1 MDFGYLYTS
10 FEGRI
15 NRKPY
20 WIGLIVLIIV
30 MMVII
35 FGASFLLI
43 GSIVEPTFQTRLV
56 TFVLQLLFLYPS
68 TALMVKRLHDRNR
81 PSYWAAFILV
91 PMVLKSLTDL
101 MGMTGDPLNQNALD
115 YLLNIIVFV
124 VSIWFFVELGCLR
137 GTVGTEPVRAR
148 SARCDS
154 RTGALTRRGF
164 DR

>member
-20 WIGLIVLIIV
+20 WIGLIVLIII

-91 PMVLKSLTDL
+91 PMVLKSLTDM
-101 MGMTGDPLNQNALD
+101 MGMTGDALNQNALD

-124 VSIWFFVELGCLR
+124 VSIWFFIELGCLR
-137 GTVGTEPVRAR
+137 GTVGSNQYGPDPLGAIPVPAR
-148 SARCDS
+148 
-154 RTGALTRRGF
+154 
-164 DR
+164 

>member
-1 MDFGYLYTS
+1 MDFAFLYTS

-20 WIGLIVLIIV
+20 WLGLIILVIV
-30 MMVII
+30 MMII
-35 FGASFLLI
+35 MFGAAFLLG
-43 GSIVEPTFQTRLV
+43 GSLLMPTFQTRLV

-81 PSYWAAFILV
+81 PSYWAAFLIV
-91 PMVLKSLTDL
+91 PMVIKSLTDL

-115 YLLNIIVFV
+115 YLLNIVIFV

-137 GTVGTEPVRAR
+137 GTVGSNQYGPDPIGAVPVPAR
-148 SARCDS
+148 
-154 RTGALTRRGF
+154 
-164 DR
+164 

>member
-101 MGMTGDPLNQNALD
+101 MGMTGDPLNQSALD

-137 GTVGTEPVRAR
+137 GTVGTNQYGPDPIGAIPVPAR
-148 SARCDS
+148 
-154 RTGALTRRGF
+154 
-164 DR
+164 

>member
-1 MDFGYLYTS
+1 
-10 FEGRI
+10 
-15 NRKPY
+15 
-20 WIGLIVLIIV
+20 

-56 TFVLQLLFLYPS
+56 TFVLQILFLYPS

-137 GTVGTEPVRAR
+137 GTVGANQYGPDPIGAIPVPAR
-148 SARCDS
+148 
-154 RTGALTRRGF
+154 
-164 DR
+164 

>member
-20 WIGLIVLIIV
+20 WIGLIVLIII

-68 TALMVKRLHDRNR
+68 TALIVKRLHDRNR

-115 YLLNIIVFV
+115 YLLNIIIFV

-137 GTVGTEPVRAR
+137 GTVGSNQYGPDPLGAIPVPAR
-148 SARCDS
+148 
-154 RTGALTRRGF
+154 
-164 DR
+164 

>member
-1 MDFGYLYTS
+1 M
-10 FEGRI
+10 
-15 NRKPY
+15 
-20 WIGLIVLIIV
+20 
-30 MMVII
+30 
-35 FGASFLLI
+35 
-43 GSIVEPTFQTRLV
+43 

-124 VSIWFFVELGCLR
+124 VVDLVLR
-137 GTVGTEPVRAR
+137 RARLPARHRRHQPVRAR
-148 SARCDS
+148 SARCDCPYPA
-154 RTGALTRRGF
+154 R
-164 DR
+164 